1 MNLVNQSNGTAID
14 MDLPRGLRLNNP
26 GNIRISTTKWQGEII
41 PSADKSFKQFTS
53 LAHGYRSMLKLIRNY
68 KIFYGLDTIEK
79 IINRWAPPN
88 ENKTDAY
95 INFVSK
101 YTGYQ
106 PDTVI
111 NVYKREQ
118 MIIIAAAITLQEN
131 GHDYKVNMSDIN
143 KGWDLL

>member
-1 MNLVNQSNGTAID
+1 MNLVNQSNGTVID

-41 PSADKSFKQFTS
+41 PSADKSFKQFES
-53 LAHGYRSMLKLIRNY
+53 MSCGYRAMLKLIRNY
-68 KIFYGLDTIEK
+68 RILYELDTIRK
-79 IINRWAPPN
+79 IVSRWAPPN
-88 ENKTDAY
+88 ENKTNAY

-111 NVYKREQ
+111 SVYKREQ

>member
-53 LAHGYRSMLKLIRNY
+53 MSYGYRAMLKLIRNY
-68 KIFYGLDTIEK
+68 RILYELDTIRK
-79 IINRWAPPN
+79 IVSRWAPPN
-88 ENKTDAY
+88 ENKTNAY

-111 NVYKREQ
+111 SVYKREQ
-118 MIIIAAAITLQEN
+118 MVIIAAAITLQEN
-131 GHDYKVNMSDIN
+131 GHDYKVNMPDIN

>member
-41 PSADKSFKQFTS
+41 PSADKSFKQFAS
-53 LAHGYRSMLKLIRNY
+53 MSYGYRAMLKLIRNY
-68 KIFYGLDTIEK
+68 RILYELDTIRK
-79 IINRWAPPN
+79 IVSRWAPPN
-88 ENKTDAY
+88 ENKTNAY

-111 NVYKREQ
+111 SVYKREQ
-118 MIIIAAAITLQEN
+118 MVIIAAAITLQEN
-131 GHDYKVNMSDIN
+131 GHDYKVNMPDIN

>member
-26 GNIRISTTKWQGEII
+26 GNIRISTTKWQGEVI
-41 PSADKSFKQFTS
+41 PSADKSFKQFAS
-53 LAHGYRSMLKLIRNY
+53 MSYGYRAMLKLIRNY
-68 KIFYGLDTIEK
+68 RILYELDTIRK
-79 IINRWAPPN
+79 IVSRWAPPN
-88 ENKTDAY
+88 ENKTNAY

-111 NVYKREQ
+111 SVYKREQ
-118 MIIIAAAITLQEN
+118 MVIIAAAITLQEN
-131 GHDYKVNMSDIN
+131 GHDYKVNMPDIN

>member
-1 MNLVNQSNGTAID
+1 MNLVNQSNGTTID

-41 PSADKSFKQFTS
+41 PSADKSFKQFVS

-88 ENKTDAY
+88 ENNTSNY
-95 INFVSK
+95 IAFVVK
-101 YTGYQ
+101 DTGIQ
-106 PDTVI
+106 PTTKI
-111 NVYKREQ
+111 NPYGEEPMLR
-118 MIIIAAAITLQEN
+118 IAAAITKMEN
-131 GHDYKVNMSDIN
+131 GLNTKVDMQAIKD
-143 KGWDLL
+143 GWKLL

>member
-41 PSADKSFKQFTS
+41 PSADKSFKQFAS
-53 LAHGYRSMLKLIRNY
+53 MSYGYRAMLKLIRNY
-68 KIFYGLDTIEK
+68 RILYELDTIRK
-79 IINRWAPPN
+79 IVSRWAPPN
-88 ENKTDAY
+88 ENKTNAY

-111 NVYKREQ
+111 SVYKREQ